1 MVPRDAR
8 NRVRPSLWSRT
19 MRSVGEVCYA
29 IANIA
34 LGLALVAAP
43 IAIGLGL
50 LYAIVRVVRIAWG

>member
-1 MVPRDAR
+1 
-8 NRVRPSLWSRT
+8 